1 MPVSCD
7 HVTNLIMMT
16 ITLPWCRPY
25 VLMSSEQYYDWQYLP
40 SKRETGEGGGD
51 LFCVVLLVSLF
62 VFFSV
67 FFVVYFF
74 AGVILLFSSGWNG
87 WNRFYHY
94 NISGRGE
101 ILSYNGLRQMELNS
115 LEWDLKSE
123 ICQGISDYKF
133 HCGVSLY
140 LYSALFLTRGVEF

>member
-25 VLMSSEQYYDWQYLP
+25 VLMSSEQYYAGQYLP
-40 SKRETGEGGGD
+40 WKHEMGD
-51 LFCVVLLVSLF
+51 NLFCFVLFVSLLVC
-62 VFFSV
+62 FFSV
-67 FFVVYFF
+67 FFFFFVVVYFF
-74 AGVILLFSSGWNG
+74 PGVILLFSSRWNR

-101 ILSYNGLRQMELNS
+101 ILSYNGLRQMELIS

-123 ICQGISDYKF
+123 ICQEISD
-133 HCGVSLY
+133 
-140 LYSALFLTRGVEF
+140 